1 MTLEY
6 KYPAVEFLKPKARRR
21 IPHFVWEYLD
31 SGTGAEITHKRNRTI
46 FEDVKMMPS
55 ILHGP
60 IVSDTRKTLLGK
72 TYDLPFGAV
81 SYTHLRAHETGA

>member
-31 SGTGAEITHKRNRTI
+31 SGTGAEVTHKRNRTI
-46 FEDVKMMPS
+46 FEDIKMMRPGGGVSGNGSFQYDEQNKSHPS
-55 ILHGP
+55 GLAE
-60 IVSDTRKTLLGK
+60 L
-72 TYDLPFGAV
+72 
-81 SYTHLRAHETGA
+81 